1 MRQTGVP
8 GSDARHT
15 FFVQILAGAE
25 SGDALWGA
33 TPYDL
38 DK

>member
-8 GSDARHT
+8 GSEARQT
-15 FFVQILAGAE
+15 FFVHFWAGAVW
-25 SGDALWGA
+25 GDALWGA

-38 DK
+38 HK